1 MEDFRSDREKGSAPL
16 RREKAYPELLEG
28 MSVFGSH
35 GAAQTRWET
44 IRQAAE
50 RRGQQV
56 RVGYFIAEVA
66 LVPDEGFEIEDLGE
80 PDEHLTV
87 WGDADKL
94 AAAVRRIYPAESN
107 LG

>member
-1 MEDFRSDREKGSAPL
+1 
-16 RREKAYPELLEG
+16 
-28 MSVFGSH
+28 
-35 GAAQTRWET
+35 
-44 IRQAAE
+44 
-50 RRGQQV
+50 
-56 RVGYFIAEVA
+56 VGYFIAEVA